1 MLEMSAKH
9 HIPQAKD
16 IPYQPLLI
24 KPIHVFNVLAH
35 AEKQFLFSKLVFLNL
50 SVLTSDSTFFIVVL
64 GGGCT
69 SLLTYQLGILGVGWI
84 HDCDCI
90 HV

>member
-35 AEKQFLFSKLVFLNL
+35 AEKQFFFSKLVFLNL
-50 SVLTSDSTFFIVVL
+50 SVLTSDSKFFYCSL
-64 GGGCT
+64 GGGGGGMYF
-69 SLLTYQLGILGVGWI
+69 LTNVPVGDLEGWV
-84 HDCDCI
+84 DS
-90 HV
+90 